1 MPCERQ
7 QIIDLKELKVV
18 KHGLQE
24 NLPFIQGHRI
34 RLFQDN
40 TNVVACLTKFS
51 SRSKPLMDD
60 LYHLVSWLQ
69 EHKISLEVLYIR
81 SEHNI
86 TDPASRRR
94 TVDLWSFK
102 THTQNFL
109 MQQVHQLLG
118 LPVDTDP
125 FACHQSAVAKRYC
138 TPLHDRHSAGFKMKA
153 SRAQGVVVYPQWPL
167 QLWYAE
173 LEACSKAIFS
183 LPSPHTCVR
192 PPHTG
197 KVEPFLHRGLVLK
210 AMLFDFA

>member
-24 NLPFIQGHRI
+24 NLPFIQDHHI

-60 LYHLVSWLQ
+60 LYHLVPWLQ

-94 TVDLWSFK
+94 TVDLWNLK
-102 THTQNFL
+102 PHKQNFL

-125 FACHQSAVAKRYC
+125 FA
-138 TPLHDRHSAGFKMKA
+138 
-153 SRAQGVVVYPQWPL
+153 
-167 QLWYAE
+167 
-173 LEACSKAIFS
+173 
-183 LPSPHTCVR
+183 
-192 PPHTG
+192 
-197 KVEPFLHRGLVLK
+197 
-210 AMLFDFA
+210 